1 MKKTIIAPS
10 ILAANFAYLDR
21 EIKKIVAGGAQYL
34 HFDVMDGHFVP
45 NISFG
50 VPILNSIKGKYPLLN
65 DVHLMISEPGKYVEA
80 FAKNGADIINFHYEA
95 LANDVERWALIE
107 KIQRLNVKVGMTI
120 KPKTNVKVLLPFIEQ
135 LHLVLIMSVE
145 PGFGGQGFIPSS
157 LEKVATLRKY
167 IDEHKFKTLIEIDG
181 GINDVTGA
189 LAKKAGADILVAG
202 SYLFSSRSIK
212 KRIAGLIND

>member
-107 KIQRLNVKVGMTI
+107 KNT
-120 KPKTNVKVLLPFIEQ
+120 
-135 LHLVLIMSVE
+135 
-145 PGFGGQGFIPSS
+145 
-157 LEKVATLRKY
+157 
-167 IDEHKFKTLIEIDG
+167 
-181 GINDVTGA
+181 
-189 LAKKAGADILVAG
+189 KAQC
-202 SYLFSSRSIK
+202 
-212 KRIAGLIND
+212 

>member
-1 MKKTIIAPS
+1 
-10 ILAANFAYLDR
+10 
-21 EIKKIVAGGAQYL
+21 
-34 HFDVMDGHFVP
+34 
-45 NISFG
+45 
-50 VPILNSIKGKYPLLN
+50 
-65 DVHLMISEPGKYVEA
+65 
-80 FAKNGADIINFHYEA
+80 
-95 LANDVERWALIE
+95 
-107 KIQRLNVKVGMTI
+107 MTI

-157 LEKVATLRKY
+157 LEKVDTLRKY
-167 IDEHKFKTLIEIDG
+167 IDEHNFKTLIEIDG